1 MPTSAAS
8 RPPSALLIGIGLLI
22 LYVVWGSTYLGIAVA
37 VESMPPFLMA
47 GSRFAVAG
55 LLMLGLA
62 VVFGRGLGPV
72 RLPTRRELRDSTIVG
87 GLLMGGGMGMVALG
101 EETVPSGI
109 AALLIAMMPLWV
121 AVLGRAFFRERLPW
135 LAIVGIVI
143 GLAGVG
149 ILVGPTGE
157 GAMSFNPGGILALI
171 ISPICWSSGSLY
183 SAHRAQLPPNP
194 LVATSFQM
202 LTGSVV
208 LAVMAVFRGEYGSF
222 ALEAVTFES
231 MLGWTYLVLVG
242 SLVAFTAYVWLLRV
256 APLPLIATYA
266 YVNPIVA
273 VGLGAF
279 VLNEPVTARTLVAG
293 GVIVFAVAL
302 IITSRSRMSAAPRE
316 ASAEAL
322 ERRRATPPPPEREPE
337 AA

>member
-1 MPTSAAS
+1 
-8 RPPSALLIGIGLLI
+8 
-22 LYVVWGSTYLGIAVA
+22 
-37 VESMPPFLMA
+37 
-47 GSRFAVAG
+47 
-55 LLMLGLA
+55 
-62 VVFGRGLGPV
+62 
-72 RLPTRRELRDSTIVG
+72 
-87 GLLMGGGMGMVALG
+87 
-101 EETVPSGI
+101 
-109 AALLIAMMPLWV
+109 
-121 AVLGRAFFRERLPW
+121 
-135 LAIVGIVI
+135 
-143 GLAGVG
+143 
-149 ILVGPTGE
+149 
-157 GAMSFNPGGILALI
+157 
-171 ISPICWSSGSLY
+171 
-183 SAHRAQLPPNP
+183 
-194 LVATSFQM
+194 
-202 LTGSVV
+202 
-208 LAVMAVFRGEYGSF
+208 
-222 ALEAVTFES
+222 

>member
-1 MPTSAAS
+1 MPTSPP
-8 RPPSALLIGIGLLI
+8 RPPSALLIAIGLLI

-135 LAIVGIVI
+135 LAVFGIVI

-149 ILVGPTGE
+149 ILVGPSAD
-157 GAMSFNPGGILALI
+157 GATSFNPGGILALI

-183 SAHRAQLPPNP
+183 SAHRAKLPPNP
-194 LVATSFQM
+194 LVATSLQM

-208 LAVMAVFRGEYGSF
+208 LAVMAIFRGEYGLF
-222 ALEAVTFES
+222 ELDAITFES
-231 MLGWTYLVLVG
+231 LLGWIYLVLVG

-273 VGLGAF
+273 VALGAF
-279 VLNEPVTARTLVAG
+279 VLNEPVTPRTLVAG
-293 GVIVFAVAL
+293 TVIVFAVAL
-302 IITSRSRMSAAPRE
+302 IITSRSRMSSAPR
-316 ASAEAL
+316 AVAGAPSDG
-322 ERRRATPPPPEREPE
+322 RRTAPPETEPE